1 MDDSLNGRYEMTSKR
16 LIQLCHGERR
26 GVSWAQISSTAAKK
40 VSHAGHEQRTLT
52 EFDTTCNQLSEPLR
66 GIVEAVLEFA
76 PKLLVKGDALVTPT
90 RA

>member
-1 MDDSLNGRYEMTSKR
+1 
-16 LIQLCHGERR
+16 
-26 GVSWAQISSTAAKK
+26 
-40 VSHAGHEQRTLT
+40 LT